1 MISVKTNFD
10 GVAAFYCQVPL
21 LLRTPDFV
29 YLENILPKMALIK
42 PNANSARK
50 ITIGTANHIP
60 NVLNTQ
66 KSLIVKSKGTGHSFT
81 LITLAGA

>member
-1 MISVKTNFD
+1 
-10 GVAAFYCQVPL
+10 
-21 LLRTPDFV
+21 
-29 YLENILPKMALIK
+29 MALIK

-50 ITIGTANHIP
+50 MTNGTASHIP

-81 LITLAGA
+81 LITLACA